1 MQLTTN
7 TYYTDLI
14 NHNTYHKPM
23 SADPSLVHFAAGNY
37 RFVPGGFQY
46 CAAVV
51 ADDGYLI
58 ERARFDRPVPLAE
71 GFDRI
76 RQHLLAMGRPPTALC
91 ACELRSPRPMAEPD
105 FIAFNR
111 DYVRPLADWGLYRN
125 EVNPVAR
132 CNLVPVH
139 APPPQTSVFAFSYTA
154 PALQRPVSPDFVTS
168 GAAECPDRPGYRDAI
183 VRLGET
189 SPEAL
194 AEKIAFAL
202 GDLESRFA
210 LMRVGWGELSGM
222 NLYTA
227 HPLHLGMEQEIQ
239 GRAAPRCGFTV
250 HRVRPPVI
258 DIEIELDA
266 RRVSRELL
274 LPA

>member
-1 MQLTTN
+1 MT
-7 TYYTDLI
+7 
-14 NHNTYHKPM
+14 
-23 SADPSLVHFAAGNY
+23 ADPSLVHFAAGNY

-51 ADDGYLI
+51 ADDGFLI

-71 GFDRI
+71 GFERI
-76 RQHLLAMGRPPTALC
+76 RRHLLAIGRPLTALC
-91 ACELRSPRPMAEPD
+91 ACELRSPQPMAEPD

-111 DYVRPLADWGLYRN
+111 DYVRPLAEWGLYRD

-132 CNLVPVH
+132 CNLVPVQ

-154 PALQRPVSPDFVTS
+154 PAPRQPASPDFVTS
-168 GAAECPDRPGYRDAI
+168 GAAECPDRPGYREAI
-183 VRLGET
+183 VRLGES
-189 SPEAL
+189 SPQAL

-210 LMRVGWGELSGM
+210 PMRVDWARLSGM

-227 HPLHLGMEQEIQ
+227 HPLHPEMEQQIARR
-239 GRAAPRCGFTV
+239 GALRCGLTV
-250 HRVRPPVI
+250 HRVRPPII
-258 DIEIELDA
+258 DIEIEIDA

>member
-1 MQLTTN
+1 MTAE
-7 TYYTDLI
+7 TDLV
-14 NHNTYHKPM
+14 P
-23 SADPSLVHFAAGNY
+23 FAAGNY

-51 ADDGYLI
+51 ADDGHAI
-58 ERARFDRPVPLAE
+58 ERARFDRPLPLAE
-71 GFDRI
+71 GFERI
-76 RQHLLAMGRPPTALC
+76 RQHLLGIGRPLTALC
-91 ACELRSPRPMAEPD
+91 ACELRSPRPLSEPD

-111 DYVRPLADWGLYRN
+111 DYVRPLAEWGLYRD

-132 CNLVPVH
+132 CNLVPVDS
-139 APPPQTSVFAFSYTA
+139 PPPQVSLFAFSYTVPA
-154 PALQRPVSPDFVTS
+154 PQRLALPDFVTS
-168 GAAECPDRPGYRDAI
+168 GAAECPDRPGYREAI

-189 SPEAL
+189 SPQAL
-194 AEKIAFAL
+194 AEKIAYAL
-202 GDLESRFA
+202 ADLESRFA
-210 LMRVGWGELSGM
+210 PMQTGWDRLSGM

-227 HPLHLGMEQEIQ
+227 HPLHPGMEREIL
-239 GRAAPRCGFTV
+239 RRSALRCGLTV
-250 HRVRPPVI
+250 HRVRPPII